1 MNYILHL
8 LIYFNIYAI
17 IAISLNM
24 VVGYTNLLSLAHA
37 GYYAIGC
44 YTYALVTIKLNMGF
58 LPALVLAVFIAALM
72 SLAIS
77 LPAWRFKGD
86 FFVLVSLSVQVFLYS
101 LFYNWV
107 SSDSGIDTIGT
118 LKNLTNGPYGIPGIP
133 KPSILSIK
141 FDSIGMIF
149 ILSSVLL
156 GICLVISWNLL
167 KSPWGRLLKG
177 IRDDEL
183 LARNIGKNVRLAKIQ
198 VIAIACGMAS
208 AAGTVYASYIS
219 YIDPSSA
226 SLDDSILFL
235 CMVLVG
241 GVGNF
246 RGPIVGAA
254 VLLLIPEM
262 LRFLSIPDSIAANV
276 RLLLYGLLLVLVVRL
291 RPQGIAGEYRVE

>member
-24 VVGYTNLLSLAHA
+24 VVGYTNLLTLAHA

-44 YTYALVTIKLNMGF
+44 YTYALVTLKLNLGF
-58 LPALVLAVFIAALM
+58 LPALFIAFFVSSLM

-77 LPAWRFKGD
+77 LPAWKFKGD
-86 FFVLVSLSVQVFLYS
+86 FFVLVSLAVQVFLYS
-101 LFYNWV
+101 LLYNWV
-107 SSDSGIDTIGT
+107 SSDAGIGT
-118 LKNLTNGPYGIPGIP
+118 LKNLTNGPYGISGIP
-133 KPSILSIK
+133 KPSILGIK
-141 FDSIGMIF
+141 FDSIGLIF
-149 ILSSVLL
+149 ILSTVIL
-156 GICLVISWNLL
+156 GICLLISWNLI

-198 VIAIACGMAS
+198 VIATACGMAA
-208 AAGTVYASYIS
+208 AAGTLYASYIS
-219 YIDPSSA
+219 YIDPSTA
-226 SLDDSILFL
+226 ALDNSILFL

-241 GVGNF
+241 GLGNF

-254 VLLLIPEM
+254 VMLLIPEI
-262 LRFLSIPDSIAANV
+262 LRFLSIPDTVAANV
-276 RLLLYGLLLVLVVRL
+276 RLLLFGLLLVLIVRL
-291 RPQGIAGEYRVE
+291 RPQGIAGEYRIE

>member
-8 LIYFNIYAI
+8 LIYFNIYAM

-24 VVGYTNLLSLAHA
+24 VVGYTNLLTLAHA

-44 YTYALVTIKLNMGF
+44 YTYALVTLKLNLGF
-58 LPALVLAVFIAALM
+58 LPALFLAFIIAALM

-107 SSDSGIDTIGT
+107 SSDAGIGT
-118 LKNLTNGPYGIPGIP
+118 LKNLTNGPYGIAGIP
-133 KPSILSIK
+133 KPSIFGIK

-156 GICLVISWNLL
+156 GICLFISWNLL

-198 VIAIACGMAS
+198 VIAIACGMAA

-219 YIDPSSA
+219 YIDPTSA

-254 VLLLIPEM
+254 VLLAIPEI
-262 LRFLSIPDSIAANV
+262 LRFLSIPDSIAANL

-291 RPQGIAGEYRVE
+291 RPQGIAGEYRIE

>member
-8 LIYFNIYAI
+8 LIYFNIYAM

-24 VVGYTNLLSLAHA
+24 VVGYTNLLTLAHA

-44 YTYALVTIKLNMGF
+44 YTYALVTLKLNMGF
-58 LPALVLAVFIAALM
+58 LPALVLAFIIAAVM

-86 FFVLVSLSVQVFLYS
+86 FFVLVSLAVQVFLYS

-107 SSDSGIDTIGT
+107 SSDAAIGT

-133 KPSILSIK
+133 KPSIFGIK

-156 GICLVISWNLL
+156 GICLFISWNLL

-198 VIAIACGMAS
+198 VIAIACGMAA

-219 YIDPSSA
+219 YIDPTAA

-254 VLLLIPEM
+254 VLLAFPEI

-291 RPQGIAGEYRVE
+291 RPQGIAGEYRIE